1 MRSRARLCAVLCL
14 LALVVPTEGARAQ
27 APASAEATPDASAPA
42 EATPLSRYLDALASR
57 RLVAEELG
65 SDRDLALAVETGE
78 TLFFEGRAEEAAI
91 VLYEVCE
98 SPRFEAFSE
107 TPSFRG
113 AEYLLSSALLELGA
127 VRTSRR
133 YAERVLARGPEDALF
148 VPAFRTYVDGALRVG
163 DLDRAAERLEA
174 LVPEPRPSDAAS
186 ELAYLRGRA
195 LYDARRYAE
204 AEPLFAAVGRRSRF
218 FTNATYFR
226 GIIAARGQDLVTAEA
241 RFCEIASA
249 GEQSRFTFYVDDRY
263 FAVKDLAWLGLGR
276 VAHEGVRADDAF
288 YYYFQVPADS
298 ERVAEALFEA
308 AYAMYEGNELET
320 ADDLLDQLETRFPDS
335 AHAHEATL
343 LRGYV
348 HLSRCEFDA
357 AERQFIRFQERYEP
371 VVAEIDRVLAST
383 SRQRALYDALA
394 TEAAVDA
401 GSTFGILLSLLEV
414 DADFH
419 RLHASVELLE
429 AEAARA
435 GRLSVDLYAILSRLR
450 GEERPI
456 AADAIA
462 QFESE
467 LEAIRRRADD
477 ARSALRAL
485 EQQLDAM
492 RRAGAAAATLE
503 PLEAEVRALATRLR
517 ALERRAVEVAPA
529 EPPETIA
536 RPRPEDAEGM
546 IAADARRAAGLPGR
560 VARTREHAMTVANEV
575 ALRSLRG
582 LREELGGQLRRARIG
597 RIDAVMGSK
606 RRVEIQIESLA
617 AGRFP
622 AELIDVFRIQGLL
635 REDEEY
641 WPYEGE
647 LWTDEMD
654 GTPTTEVTE

>member
-1 MRSRARLCAVLCL
+1 MKTRGRTHTALVL
-14 LALVVPTEGARAQ
+14 LAAMLATASSQAQPAPTTATVPE
-27 APASAEATPDASAPA
+27 AEAPRP

-57 RLVAEELG
+57 RLVVPELG
-65 SDRDLALAVETGE
+65 SDADLALAVQAGE
-78 TLFFEGRAEEAAI
+78 TLYFEGRAEEAAV

-98 SPRFEAFSE
+98 SPRFASFSE

-113 AEYLLSSALLELGA
+113 AEYLLASALLELGA

-133 YAERVLARGPEDALF
+133 YAERILSRGSSDDLF
-148 VPAFRTYVDGALRVG
+148 IPAFRTYVDGALRVG
-163 DLDRAAERLEA
+163 DLERAAAQLEQ
-174 LVPEPRPSDAAS
+174 LVPAPRPTDSDS

-195 LYDARRYAE
+195 HYDARRYAE
-204 AEPLFAAVGRRSRF
+204 AEPYFAAVGRRSRF

-226 GIIAARGQDLVTAEA
+226 GLIAARAQDLVTAEA

-249 GEQSRFTFYVDDRY
+249 GEQNRFTFYVDDRY

-276 VAHEGVRADDAF
+276 VAHEGTRADDAF

-298 ERVAEALFEA
+298 DRVAEALFES

-348 HLSRCEFDA
+348 HLSRCEFDD
-357 AERQFIRFQERYEP
+357 AERQFILFQERYEP
-371 VVAEIDRVLAST
+371 VVEEIDRVLANP
-383 SRQRALYDALA
+383 SRQRALYEALITDA
-394 TEAAVDA
+394 TVDQ
-401 GSTFGILLSLLEV
+401 GTTFAILLSLLEV

-419 RLHASVELLE
+419 RLHASIRLLE
-429 AEAARA
+429 AESARA

-450 GEERPI
+450 GEDRPV
-456 AADAIA
+456 AADAIV
-462 QFESE
+462 QFETE

-492 RRAGAAAATLE
+492 RRAGAARSALE
-503 PLEAEVRALATRLR
+503 PLEAEIRALATRIN
-517 ALERRAVEVAPA
+517 ALERAANELAPH
-529 EPPETIA
+529 EPPP
-536 RPRPEDAEGM
+536 PREATTDAEAL
-546 IAADARRAAGLPGR
+546 IAQDARRAAGLPGR
-560 VARTREHAMTVANEV
+560 VTQTRARAMGVANEV
-575 ALRSLRG
+575 ALRSLG
-582 LREELGGQLRRARIG
+582 QLRDTLGGQLRRARIG

-606 RRVEIQIESLA
+606 RRIEIQIESLA

-622 AELIDVFRIQGLL
+622 AELVDVFRIQGLL